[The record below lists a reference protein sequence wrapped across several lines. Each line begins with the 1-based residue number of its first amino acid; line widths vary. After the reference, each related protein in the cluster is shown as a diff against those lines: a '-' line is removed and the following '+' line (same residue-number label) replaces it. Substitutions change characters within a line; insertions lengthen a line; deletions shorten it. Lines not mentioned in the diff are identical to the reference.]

1 MKKKD
6 LVVEYIKN
14 MINKGRLRQGDKIP
28 TESEIMKELNIS
40 RFTARSGIDS
50 LRKENII
57 ETLHGSGSYVK
68 NFSGLK
74 KYILIIAEDNVISG
88 VARESYRFII
98 NELKNK
104 IEELNYI
111 PYYYIDRKK
120 SDVLKEIP
128 QIIAETKG
136 VLSVQSTDKTLDT
149 LSNFN
154 IPIVSVIK
162 CTAKDYSTVM
172 TDYPSFY
179 AKIYNLTKKYN
190 LKRILIF
197 QISHTIYRNNKDN
210 YIHYAN
216 DAYCK
221 RYDFVY
227 VNYSNNLPSAISIFT
242 NKMKS
247 LKYIPDVI
255 IFLDETIYNNVFPIF
270 PEFDKI
276 LRKTKIITH
285 SSGYRQDWGDT
296 YDICRVEFNMKEMAE
311 KAIELLIKKIH
322 GEFINRQNIYL
333 EPVVINEEIFK

>member
-6 LVVEYIKN
+6 LVVNYIKN
-14 MINKGRLRQGDKIP
+14 LINKGRLRHGDKIP
-28 TESEIMKELNIS
+28 TETEIMEELNVS
-40 RFTARSGIDS
+40 RFTAREGIDT

-98 NELKNK
+98 NEFKK
-104 IEELNYI
+104 RIEELNYI

-128 QIIAETKG
+128 QIISETKG
-136 VLSVQSTDKTLDT
+136 IISVQSTEKTLDT
-149 LSNFN
+149 LSKFN

-162 CTAKDYSTVM
+162 CTAKEYSTVM

-179 AKIYNLTKKYN
+179 AKIYNIIKKHN
-190 LKRILIF
+190 LKKTLVF

-247 LKYIPDVI
+247 LKYIPDAI

-276 LRKTKIITH
+276 MKKTKIITH
-285 SSGYRQDWGDT
+285 SSGYKQDWGNV
-296 YDICRVEFNMKEMAE
+296 YDICRLEFDLKDMAE
-311 KAIELLIKKIH
+311 KATDLLLKKIN
-322 GEFINRQNIYL
+322 GEFINKQNIYI
-333 EPVVINEEIFK
+333 EPIVVNEEIFK